1 MTDVH
6 PAVKRSLY
14 LNDTDWHGSR
24 VSNDYRDRYEGIF
37 GKEDIFKNLRKEE
50 DDE

>member
-14 LNDTDWHGSR
+14 LWHGSR